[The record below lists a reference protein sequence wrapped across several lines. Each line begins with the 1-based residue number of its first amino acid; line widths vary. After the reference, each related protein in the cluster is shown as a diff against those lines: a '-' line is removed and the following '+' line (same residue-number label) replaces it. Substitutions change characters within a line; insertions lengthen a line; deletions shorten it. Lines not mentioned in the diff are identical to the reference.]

1 MILSYYLAFINKSL
15 DTLQHFSTLKEVDE
29 TNKSKK
35 KYVKDQKRP
44 IFSPRPQDKGK
55 NKNLSSFFKFI
66 IDRTAFCSFF
76 SQFIIEIKH

>member
-1 MILSYYLAFINKSL
+1 MILSNYLAFINRSL

-55 NKNLSSFFKFI
+55 NKNLSSFFIHK
-66 IDRTAFCSFF
+66 DRTAFMFF
-76 SQFIIEIKH
+76 FAQFIIEIKH